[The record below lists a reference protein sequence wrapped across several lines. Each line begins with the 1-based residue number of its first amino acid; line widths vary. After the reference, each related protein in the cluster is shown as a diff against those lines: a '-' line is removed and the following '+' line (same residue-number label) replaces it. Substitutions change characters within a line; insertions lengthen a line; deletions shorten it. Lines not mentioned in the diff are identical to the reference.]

1 MKNFEKSDPFIHLR
15 LHSSYSLLQGAIRPE
30 ELPKL
35 CQKNLMPAVGV
46 TDTGNLFGAL
56 EISELLVA
64 NGIQPLIGCEF
75 KILKNNIN
83 DQNSNYYS
91 DIILLAQNDDGYKN
105 LLKLSSEFFLN
116 QKSPKLALDLSQL
129 DKYSDDLIL
138 LCGGSTGILGANL
151 LSNRKEEAKK
161 TAVYLKKIFGDRFY
175 IEIQRHGQQDP
186 SQPPYRAQ

>member
-56 EISELLVA
+56 EISELLVS

-75 KILKNNIN
+75 KILQNNIN
-83 DQNSNYYS
+83 DHNSNYYS

-129 DKYSDDLIL
+129 EKYSDDLIL
-138 LCGGSTGILGANL
+138 LCGGSSGILGANL
-151 LSNRKEEAKK
+151 LSNKKEESV
-161 TAVYLKKIFGDRFY
+161 TFRGYLLGFFRFLSSRSTMNY
-175 IEIQRHGQQDP
+175 PQKSRHDSVP
-186 SQPPYRAQ
+186 KSA